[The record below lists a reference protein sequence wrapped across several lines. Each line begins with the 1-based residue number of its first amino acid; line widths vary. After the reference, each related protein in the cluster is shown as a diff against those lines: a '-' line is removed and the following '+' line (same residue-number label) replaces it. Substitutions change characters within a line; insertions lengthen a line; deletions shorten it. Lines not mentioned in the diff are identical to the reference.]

1 VPTLLRM
8 PETAANS
15 TDAVLADWVLDEGAS
30 FGPDDVIATVETD
43 KAVVDVAAESAGVL
57 VKLLVSAGTSVEVG
71 AAVAL
76 LAGVDE
82 TVEDLDAALA
92 ALGVGNAEGG
102 PTEATPATGAAAPA
116 PASTPEPLQRNG
128 VETTRLFISPLAR
141 KIAREAGLD
150 PTGITG
156 TGPNGR
162 IRRRDVDAALAAR
175 PAVEATRSQAQ
186 EPDPAAPAAAAD
198 AGTTAYVEV
207 PHSRMR
213 RTIARRLTESKSTV
227 PHFYVD
233 GTARVDRLL
242 ALRAELNSDAGAP
255 KVSVNDLVLKAVAHA
270 LLAVP
275 GMNATW
281 GEDAVRRH
289 SVADIAVAVSTDDG
303 LVTPVLRGV
312 ERLSVGAVGE
322 AVRGAAE
329 RARAGR
335 LRQDELEGGS
345 FTVSN
350 LGMYGTTKF
359 TGIINPPHAG
369 LLAVGAAVREPVVD
383 DDGSLTAATVLR
395 LTLSADHRTVDGVV
409 GAQFMAA
416 LVAALESP
424 VTLLR

>member
-1 VPTLLRM
+1 MPTLLRM

-57 VKLLVSAGTSVEVG
+57 VKLLVNAGTSVEVG
-71 AAVAL
+71 APVAL
-76 LAGVDE
+76 LAGADE
-82 TVEDLDAALA
+82 TVDDLDAALA
-92 ALGVGNAEGG
+92 ALGVGSNGDDAS
-102 PTEATPATGAAAPA
+102 EAAPSADTAIAAA
-116 PASTPEPLQRNG
+116 ASTPEPLQRNG

-162 IRRRDVDAALAAR
+162 IRRRDVDAALATR
-175 PAVEATRSQAQ
+175 PA
-186 EPDPAAPAAAAD
+186 EPAPAPAAPAPATPAVAD
-198 AGTTAYVEV
+198 TGDTTAYTDV

-213 RTIARRLTESKSTV
+213 RTIARRLTESKATV

-233 GTARVDRLL
+233 GAARVDRLL

-281 GEDAVRRH
+281 GEDAVRRYR
-289 SVADIAVAVSTDDG
+289 VADIAVAVSTDDG
-303 LVTPVLRGV
+303 LVTPVVRGV

-329 RARAGR
+329 RAREGR

-369 LLAVGAAVREPVVD
+369 LLAVGAAAREPVVE
-383 DDGSLTAATVLR
+383 DDGSLAVATVLR